1 MSKELLVLMDN
12 RRMGRVVQGQ
22 HGKLTFFYDEAWRTS
37 DHSYP
42 LSLSMPLGLSEHP
55 HEKTDAFLWG
65 LLPDNEGTLNRLG
78 RDHHVSPRNAFALI
92 GATGEDCAG
101 AVQFVRPERISK
113 LNKDAANVQ
122 WLTEKDIAGRLRIL
136 RGNHA
141 AGRLPRD
148 EGQFSLAG
156 AQPKTAFLFENGR
169 WGVPSGRIP
178 TTRILKPPTGE
189 FDGHAE
195 NEHYCLKLARALGL
209 IVPNSEIL
217 HFEDEIAIVIDR
229 YDRIQIQGVW
239 HRVHQEDMCQALGVP
254 PTKKYQNEGGPSPA
268 DIVVLL
274 RAYSRTPVPDVQ
286 TFADAIAFNWL
297 IAGTDAHSKNY
308 SVLIGA
314 GGNVRLAPLY
324 DLASIL
330 PYTDMNLHKAKLA
343 MKIGGEYLI
352 RNIRHYH
359 WRRMAVELRLE
370 PDALMQRVDNFAQ
383 QLPELAERIRQQL
396 QKEGLNDN
404 ILDRLAQ
411 NITERSMRCRKVLG
425 TAN

>member
-1 MSKELLVLMDN
+1 MSEELLVLMDN
-12 RRMGRVVQGQ
+12 RRVGRVVQGQ
-22 HGKLTFFYDEAWRTS
+22 HGKLTFFYDEAWRNS
-37 DHSYP
+37 QNSYP
-42 LSLSMPLGLSEHP
+42 LSLWMPLGLSEHP
-55 HEKTDAFLWG
+55 HEKIDAFLWG

-92 GATGEDCAG
+92 GAIGEDCAG
-101 AVQFVRPERISK
+101 AVQFVRPERIEE

-122 WLTEKDIAGRLRIL
+122 WLEVKDIAERLRIL

-178 TTRILKPPTGE
+178 TTRIIKPPTGE

-195 NEHYCLKLARALGL
+195 NEHYCLELARALGL

-217 HFEDEIAIVIDR
+217 RFEDEIAIVIDR
-229 YDRIQIQGVW
+229 YDRIQIEGVW

-268 DIVVLL
+268 DIVTLL
-274 RAYSRTPVPDVQ
+274 RAYSRTAMPDVQ
-286 TFADAIAFNWL
+286 TFVDAIAFNWL

-314 GGNVRLAPLY
+314 DGNVRLAPFY

-330 PYTDMNLHKAKLA
+330 PYTNTNLPKAKLA

-352 RNIRHYH
+352 RNIRLYH
-359 WRRMAVELRLE
+359 WKKMAAELRLE
-370 PDALMQRVDNFAQ
+370 PGSLIQRVDGFAQ
-383 QLPELAERIRQQL
+383 QLAELAERTRQQL
-396 QKEGLNDN
+396 HKEGLKHN
-404 ILDRLAQ
+404 ILDRLSQ
-411 NITERSMRCRKVLG
+411 IISERSMRCRKVLG
-425 TAN
+425 TAK

>member
-1 MSKELLVLMDN
+1 MNKELIVLMDN
-12 RRMGRVVQGQ
+12 RKMGRVVQGN
-22 HGKLTFFYDEAWRTS
+22 HGKLTFFYEETWRNS
-37 DHSYP
+37 DQSYP

-55 HEKTDAFLWG
+55 HEKIDAFLWG

-78 RDHHVSPRNAFALI
+78 REHHVSPRNAFALI

-101 AVQFVRPERISK
+101 AVQFVQSERIDQP
-113 LNKDAANVQ
+113 NKNSAKVQ
-122 WLTEKDIAGRLRIL
+122 WLTEKEIAERLRIL

-156 AQPKTAFLFENGR
+156 AQPKTAFLFENGK

-195 NEHYCLKLARALGL
+195 NEHYCLELARGLGL

-217 HFEDEIAIVIDR
+217 HFDNEVAIVVDR
-229 YDRIQIQGVW
+229 YDRIQIKEIW
-239 HRVHQEDMCQALGVP
+239 HRVHQEDLCQALGFP
-254 PTKKYQNEGGPSPA
+254 STKKYQNEGGPSTA
-268 DIVVLL
+268 EIVSLL
-274 RAYSRTPVPDVQ
+274 RTYSRNPVPDVQ
-286 TFADAIAFNWL
+286 AFVDAIAFNWL
-297 IAGTDAHSKNY
+297 VAGTDGHSKNY

-330 PYTDMNLHKAKLA
+330 PYTDMNLPKAKLA
-343 MKIGGEYLI
+343 MKIGGEYLL
-352 RNIRHYH
+352 RNIGLYR
-359 WRRMAVELRLE
+359 WRKMATELRLD
-370 PDALMQRVDNFAQ
+370 PDALLQRVDGFAQ
-383 QLPELAERIRQQL
+383 QLPELSENVRRQL
-396 QKEGLNDN
+396 NREGIKHG
-404 ILDRLAQ
+404 ILDKLARM
-411 NITERSMRCRKVLG
+411 ITERSLYCRKLLG
-425 TAN
+425 GSK

>member
-1 MSKELLVLMDN
+1 MNKELIVLMDN
-12 RRMGRVVQGQ
+12 RKMGRVVQGN
-22 HGKLTFFYDEAWRTS
+22 HGKLTFFYEETWRNS
-37 DHSYP
+37 DQSYP

-55 HEKTDAFLWG
+55 HEKIDAFLWG

-78 RDHHVSPRNAFALI
+78 REHHVSPRNAFALI

-101 AVQFVRPERISK
+101 AVQFVQSERIDQP
-113 LNKDAANVQ
+113 NKNSAKVQ
-122 WLTEKDIAGRLRIL
+122 WLTEKEIAERLRIL

-156 AQPKTAFLFENGR
+156 AQPKTAFLFENGK

-195 NEHYCLKLARALGL
+195 NEHYCLELARGLWL

-217 HFEDEIAIVIDR
+217 HFDNEVAIVVDR
-229 YDRIQIQGVW
+229 YDRIQIKEIW
-239 HRVHQEDMCQALGVP
+239 HRVHQEDLCQALGFP
-254 PTKKYQNEGGPSPA
+254 STKKYQNEGGPSTA
-268 DIVVLL
+268 EIVSLL
-274 RAYSRTPVPDVQ
+274 RTYSRNPVPDVQ
-286 TFADAIAFNWL
+286 AFVDAIAFNWL
-297 IAGTDAHSKNY
+297 VAGTDGHSKNY

-330 PYTDMNLHKAKLA
+330 PYTDMNLPKAKLA
-343 MKIGGEYLI
+343 MKIGGEYLL
-352 RNIRHYH
+352 RNIGLYR
-359 WRRMAVELRLE
+359 WRKMATELRLD
-370 PDALMQRVDNFAQ
+370 PDALLQRVDGFAQ
-383 QLPELAERIRQQL
+383 QLPELSENVRRQL
-396 QKEGLNDN
+396 NREGIKHG
-404 ILDRLAQ
+404 ILDKLARM
-411 NITERSMRCRKVLG
+411 ITERSLYCRKLLG
-425 TAN
+425 GSK